1 MPTNRDATLKFN
13 NFCNGAIVEFV
24 GGELIRVRDG
34 SSLARQNYSGCYLIE
49 EPTD

>member
-34 SSLARQNYSGCYLIE
+34 SSFSEAKLLRMLSY
-49 EPTD
+49 